1 VPNEIQAT
9 WRDAAAT
16 LGTPGPEWPKTI
28 VHPGVPEAR
37 RSPEQVAVVAEYR
50 RAATASETARKAAIA
65 SVMKDPDALYA
76 YTRSIAHPTDTE
88 RTGLAWLGDADPGRD
103 WRPEADK
110 TEFAL
115 MANGDEYSLKE
126 LRPQVKEDRGILKDA
141 LIEKERARAEVKRLE
156 DMAERARDGRTVTD
170 SDGQEWAAGEIHRHL
185 ADARQSLA
193 DHAEEIARARESLRE
208 TQAAHDALAAGKKWP
223 SDAELAARDAANSP
237 TSNDQRGT
245 VMPDAMP
252 TSDPDASRDV
262 RKAAQQEAVTTIAGW
277 IGTLRSEFGGTSEDS
292 HTTRTELRDSITDLS
307 RAANAISKPR
317 DGTINLSRRVVGYGY
332 DPEVDLA
339 DRSSRIEPV
348 DDATKARQRHEMVIA
363 RLEPVIAKL
372 SEAGFR
378 VDTEV
383 SSAAPSPDPEP
394 TRPPR
399 PAVAVSE
406 AEPGAAQPSAPSSPA
421 AVNGTATT
429 VGVPPGEAASPEA
442 PVVRKRKSRAKAATA
457 APGAPAQPEPKADT
471 AVPDDPKAVA
481 APAEP
486 VRSVERPAPATTIG
500 ELAQQLS
507 AATPAL
513 AERDAMLAEGVQ
525 KLAAKSAD
533 AGTVG
538 QPQHRTLV
546 AYALQDL
553 EKSLGANRFELSPEL
568 RAEMTALAATAPGL
582 QNKQMEALV
591 GRTAEIGD
599 AGLVRDVR
607 RAATI
612 IGGLAEQ
619 DSPGIRSNVEALEKR
634 VREAPPAPAPASR
647 PDDPRPA
654 ASPASAADAATT
666 GTAPLP
672 EPKGDPAVAPKAG
685 PSAEAT
691 GGPPA
696 GKPNAAAPPD
706 AAAGSAKLNGAADA
720 STNAKPDDPKPD
732 TEAPGPGTN
741 GAQPPPARDPIVDL
755 VMRMQDAYRT
765 LGEPTAGLS
774 AGLARLATQS
784 AEPDRVG
791 QAYYRTQVGYALQD
805 VEKALV
811 AGGGNPIDMA
821 PDLRAEMTTLAATA
835 PGLTNK
841 RMEAL
846 VRSTPDID
854 DSNLV
859 RDVRRAALVLGEQ
872 PDQHSAPINEKVD
885 VLENRVRLARKPA
898 RPVQQPDDGP
908 LASPAANTASPAAP
922 QPSQPQPDSDQR
934 TRAATSPGGGNGGAV
949 PQSQRREPEHV
960 AEQVAP
966 DGGQQQASVAVVQ
979 QQQKPLSL
987 AGQITSRMR
996 SPPTS
1001 PPWAPP
1007 PVAMGDRITNMQRA
1021 LDQGRTDQLIRAT
1034 ETSGVSYMQ
1043 AIETFASGPGAGIL
1057 GKIDNAAST
1066 EPGGIQSVM
1075 REMQPGGRYAN
1086 LRTEFDGALQQDRV
1100 FAAAYNQVE
1109 QTGAAWG
1116 QNRTALAADFEAK
1129 QLGANQL
1136 DARFARAEEAIG
1148 EATEKMPGRTPGKT
1162 VMEELGEKVAEILKR
1177 AAERVR
1183 SAFGVRNTPQASP
1196 SPSPSP

>member
-1 VPNEIQAT
+1 MPNEIQAT

-16 LGTPGPEWPKTI
+16 LGTPGPEWPKSI

-37 RSPEQVAVVAEYR
+37 RSPEQVAAVAEYR
-50 RAATASETARKAAIA
+50 RAATAAETARKAAIA
-65 SVMKDPDALYA
+65 SVMQDRDALYA
-76 YTRSIAHPTDTE
+76 HTRSITHPTDTE
-88 RTGLAWLGDADPGRD
+88 RNALAWLSDADPGRD

-115 MANGDEYSLKE
+115 MANGDQFTLAELK
-126 LRPQVKEDRGILKDA
+126 PMVKEDQRDLKDT
-141 LIEKERARAEVKRLE
+141 LIEKESTRARIKDLE
-156 DMAERARDGRTVTD
+156 AMTEKARDGSNVKD
-170 SDGQEWAAGEIHRHL
+170 ADGDEWAPEDITKHL

-193 DHAEEIARARESLRE
+193 GHGEEIARAREGLRE
-208 TQAAHDALAAGKKWP
+208 TQAARDALAAGRKWP
-223 SDAELAARDAANSP
+223 SDAELAARDAAQRAAEVRNSP

-262 RKAAQQEAVTTIAGW
+262 RKAVQQEAVTTIAGW
-277 IGTLRSEFGGTSEDS
+277 IGTLRSELGGTSDDS
-292 HTTRTELRDSITDLS
+292 HATRTELRDSITDLS

-339 DRSSRIEPV
+339 DRSSGIEPV

-383 SSAAPSPDPEP
+383 RSADPSPDTEP
-394 TRPPR
+394 TRIPR

-406 AEPGAAQPSAPSSPA
+406 AEPGAGQPSAPSSPA

-442 PVVRKRKSRAKAATA
+442 PVVRTRKSRAKATTP
-457 APGAPAQPEPKADT
+457 APEAPAQPEPKAAGT
-471 AVPDDPKAVA
+471 GVPADPKAVA
-481 APAEP
+481 ASAEP
-486 VRSVERPAPATTIG
+486 VPSVERPTPATTIG

-546 AYALQDL
+546 AYALQDM

-568 RAEMTALAATAPGL
+568 RAEMTAFAATAPGL

-612 IGGLAEQ
+612 IGGMAEQ
-619 DSPGIRSNVEALEKR
+619 DSPGIRSNVDALEKR
-634 VREAPPAPAPASR
+634 VREAPPAPASR

-654 ASPASAADAATT
+654 ASPAPAADAATT

-672 EPKGDPAVAPKAG
+672 QPKGDPATPPKAG

-706 AAAGSAKLNGAADA
+706 AGAGSAKPNGADA
-720 STNAKPDDPKPD
+720 TATNAKPDDPKAE

-741 GAQPPPARDPIVDL
+741 GAQPQPARDPIVDL
-755 VMRMQDAYRT
+755 VLRMQDAYRG
-765 LGEPTAGLS
+765 LGEPVAGLS

-784 AEPDRVG
+784 AEPERVG
-791 QAYYRTQVGYALQD
+791 QAYYRTQVAYALQD
-805 VEKALV
+805 VERTLA
-811 AGGGNPIDMA
+811 AGGGNPIEMA

-854 DSNLV
+854 DTNLV

-885 VLENRVRLARKPA
+885 VLENRVRMATKPA

-908 LASPAANTASPAAP
+908 LASPAA
-922 QPSQPQPDSDQR
+922 QQ
-934 TRAATSPGGGNGGAV
+934 TRAATSPGGGSDDPAPRPQNIQADQAV
-949 PQSQRREPEHV
+949 
-960 AEQVAP
+960 EQVP
-966 DGGQQQASVAVVQ
+966 PGGTQQQAPVAVVQ
-979 QQQKPLSL
+979 QQQKPQSL
-987 AGQITSRMR
+987 AGQITGWMR
-996 SPPTS
+996 SPSTS